1 MFSKKNIILMIASMA
16 IFVEALDIAI
26 INLTIPSIQ
35 AQFKVGNDQVQWLQT
50 LYVLLYGG
58 FLIIGGKLSDV
69 AGKKKIFMIGSVLF
83 LLTSL
88 GAGLSSSFEI
98 LAVFR
103 AIQGLAAALIMP
115 SSLSIVIHNFTEE
128 KERSKAIGIFS
139 SFAAIGSGSGLSFG
153 GIIST
158 LWGWHWVFLI
168 NVPILFLVV
177 IIAYF
182 YLETDVPEKN
192 KRTPDVI
199 SGLMLAATLLM
210 ISYAVHTIGEFQSH
224 AALLLFLAVAILIC
238 VKVLYKRLTRL
249 SEPLIDLSIF
259 NSSSV
264 VTANLVFILLGAFF
278 TGFLFMVSL
287 ILQKDMNLSAAKS
300 GLLLVPFSLL
310 SAVVAKLGIPILTKR
325 LTVSQLGIA
334 GMLCMLIGGLFLT
347 SSVLFNHSLV
357 LVLLSATFVTGL
369 GMTLSYTALSVLS
382 VQGIPKAHYGLG
394 SSIGTTS
401 YFLGAGIGLSIL
413 TLFMKSKD
421 IAVSVNIVSLI
432 VLSIYAL
439 IGLILMIRHKTNLS
453 VKPA

>member
-1 MFSKKNIILMIASMA
+1 MFTKKNIILMIASMA

-35 AQFKVGNDQVQWLQT
+35 SQFKVGNDQVQWLQT

-69 AGKKKIFMIGSVLF
+69 VGKKKIFLIGSVLF

-88 GAGLSSSFEI
+88 GAGLSPSFHI

-182 YLETDVPEKN
+182 YLEADVPENN
-192 KRTPDVI
+192 KKAPDVI
-199 SGLMLAATLLM
+199 SGLLLAATLLM
-210 ISYAVHTIGEFQSH
+210 ISYTVHTIGEFQSH
-224 AALLLFLAVAILIC
+224 AALLIFLVVLIFIFLKIL
-238 VKVLYKRLTRL
+238 YSRLTRL
-249 SEPLIDLSIF
+249 AEPLIDLSIF
-259 NSSSV
+259 NSPSV

-287 ILQKDMNLSAAKS
+287 ILQKDMHLSAAKS
-300 GLLLVPFSLL
+300 GLLLVPFSLM
-310 SAVVAKLGIPILTKR
+310 SAVVAKFGIPVLTKQ
-325 LTVSQLGIA
+325 LTVTQLGIA
-334 GMLCMLIGGLFLT
+334 GMLSMLIGGVFLI

-369 GMTLSYTALSVLS
+369 GMTMSYTALSVLS

-439 IGLILMIRHKTNLS
+439 IGLMLMMWHKSSQL
-453 VKPA
+453 